1 MTTKKAV
8 ALNLRI
14 HPDKKAALVALAAK
28 QRLDVTKLIL
38 PQIDRLLEE
47 GMKDLPAPLAI
58 DREGQGDELKPLTGQ
73 LSFWPL
79 PGDEQHVKHYANA
92 RQLKPSTVLKLVL
105 RAWLSHN
112 APMPKN
118 ELALLG
124 MTSNQLAALGR
135 NLNQLVKLAHAGD
148 SPLPEKL
155 AALLQETEK
164 LTRQASQ
171 EIDAIVKINLN
182 SWESDHA

>member
-1 MTTKKAV
+1 MTTRKTV

-14 HPDKKAALVALAAK
+14 HPDKKAALVALAEK
-28 QRLDVTKLIL
+28 QRLDVSKLIL

-47 GMKDLPAPLAI
+47 GMKDLPAPLESGI
-58 DREGQGDELKPLTGQ
+58 EGQGDELKPLTGQ

-92 RQLKPSTVLKLVL
+92 RKMRPGTVMKLVL

-124 MTSNQLAALGR
+124 ITSNQIAAIGR
-135 NLNQLVKLAHAGD
+135 SLNQLVKLAHAGD
-148 SPLPEKL
+148 YPLPDEL
-155 AALLQETEK
+155 AALLQETLI

-171 EIDAIVKINLN
+171 EIDVIVKTNLS